1 MEKED
6 GSNTVFRS
14 NVANAAANKGPT
26 FSADKN
32 KKMAAKTNKKWVR
45 LATVLAYVL
54 AVSLAAIVLA
64 VYYSLIWE
72 PKLKTTT
79 IKPASTLAVTSPGAL
94 DGSGVGN
101 PTTVMSVMN
110 DMNTTASS
118 NSVLTSSP

>member
-6 GSNTVFRS
+6 SHTTTFRS
-14 NVANAAANKGPT
+14 NASNAAPKGPT

-32 KKMAAKTNKKWVR
+32 KTKMAAKSNKKWIR

-64 VYYSLIWE
+64 LYYSLIWD

-79 IKPASTLAVTSPGAL
+79 IAP
-94 DGSGVGN
+94 
-101 PTTVMSVMN
+101 PTTVAGDGAFEEVTKSLMN
-110 DMNTTASS
+110 ETTTHISTT
-118 NSVLTSSP
+118 LTPKVTGTN